1 MTVVTK
7 IKSPTTEGIAM
18 KKAEK
23 QKKLTLQVDTVRR
36 LRTLRLQELEHIG
49 GAGTTF
55 ISQCCAL

>member
-1 MTVVTK
+1 
-7 IKSPTTEGIAM
+7 M

-23 QKKLTLQVDTVRR
+23 QKKLTLQVETVRS

-49 GAGTTF
+49 GAGTTW